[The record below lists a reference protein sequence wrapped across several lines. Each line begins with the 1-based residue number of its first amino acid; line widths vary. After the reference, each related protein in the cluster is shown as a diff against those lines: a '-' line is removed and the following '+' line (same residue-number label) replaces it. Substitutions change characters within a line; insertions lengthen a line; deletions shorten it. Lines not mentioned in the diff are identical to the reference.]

1 MKTKITELL
10 GIEYPIVQGAMAWI
24 AEHHLAA
31 AVSKA
36 GGLGIIAGGAAPVD
50 YIREEI
56 HKARAITDKPLGMN
70 IMLLSPNADDL
81 AQLAIDEKIEV
92 VEEGVQVVTTGAGNP
107 GKYIADWKNAG
118 IKVMPVVASV
128 ALAKRMERAGA
139 DAVIAEGMEGGG
151 HIGELTTM
159 PLVPQVVDALSIP
172 VIAAGGI
179 ADGRG
184 MAAAMMLGAEGVQ
197 CGTVFLASNECYIS
211 DKYKELVLKAT
222 DISTVVTGRPSGHP
236 VRSLKTP
243 MARKCLELEKQNTDA
258 SLEELEKATA
268 GSLRKAVQDGNYE
281 EGTFMSGQIAGMLK
295 ELHPCEEIL
304 KGMTAQAED
313 LLKNAYKRFE

>member
-56 HKARAITDKPLGMN
+56 HKARAITVL
-70 IMLLSPNADDL
+70 
-81 AQLAIDEKIEV
+81 
-92 VEEGVQVVTTGAGNP
+92 TTGAGNP

-243 MARKCLELEKQNTDA
+243 MARKCLELEKQNTNA

>member
-31 AVSKA
+31 AVSEA

-50 YIREEI
+50 VIRDEI
-56 HKARAITDKPLGMN
+56 RKARERTHKPLGMN

-92 VEEGVQVVTTGAGNP
+92 LTTGAGNP
-107 GKYIADWKNAG
+107 GKYMAAWKQAG

-128 ALAKRMERAGA
+128 ALAKRMARAGA
-139 DAVIAEGMEGGG
+139 DAVIAEGTESGG

-159 PLVPQVVDALSIP
+159 ALVPQVVDAVEIP
-172 VIAAGGI
+172 VLAAGGI

-184 MAAAMMLGAEGVQ
+184 MAAALMLGAEGVQ
-197 CGTVFLASNECYIS
+197 CGTIFLATPECQIA

-236 VRSLKTP
+236 CRSIKTP
-243 MARKCLELEKQNTDA
+243 LQRRCLELEKTVTHQ
-258 SLEELEKATA
+258 SLEEIEEATA
-268 GSLRKAVQDGNYE
+268 GSLRRAVQEGDYE
-281 EGTFMSGQIAGMLK
+281 NGTFLCGQIAGMVH
-295 ELHPCEEIL
+295 ETHTCADIVRN
-304 KGMTAQAED
+304 MTEQAQT
-313 LLKNAYKRFE
+313 LLQSACRRFA

>member
-1 MKTKITELL
+1 MKTRITKLL
-10 GIEYPIVQGAMAWI
+10 GTEYPVVQGAMAWV
-24 AEHHLAA
+24 AEHHLAG

-50 YIREEI
+50 YIRNEI
-56 HKARAITDKPLGMN
+56 HEARAMTDKPLGIN

-92 VEEGVQVVTTGAGNP
+92 ITTGAGNP
-107 GKYIADWKNAG
+107 GKYMGRWKNAG

-139 DAVIAEGMEGGG
+139 DAVIAEGMEAGG

-159 PLVPQVVDALSIP
+159 PLIPQVVDAVEIP

-184 MAAAMMLGAEGVQ
+184 MAAAFMLGAEGVQ
-197 CGTVFLASNECYIS
+197 CGTVFLATNECYIS
-211 DKYKELVLKAT
+211 DKYKELVLKAS

-243 MARKCLELEKQNTDA
+243 IARKCLELEKIGTDQ
-258 SLEELEKATA
+258 SLEELEAATA
-268 GSLRKAVQDGNYE
+268 GSLRKAVQDGNYD

-295 ELHPCEEIL
+295 ELRTCEDIIGSMSRE
-304 KGMTAQAED
+304 AEE

>member
-10 GIEYPIVQGAMAWI
+10 GIEYPVVQGAMAWI

-50 YIREEI
+50 YIRDEI
-56 HKARAITDKPLGMN
+56 RKARAITDKPLGLN

-92 VEEGVQVVTTGAGNP
+92 LTTGAGNP
-107 GKYIADWKNAG
+107 GKYMANWKEAG

-128 ALAKRMERAGA
+128 ALAKRMARAGA
-139 DAVIAEGMEGGG
+139 DAVIAEGMESGG

-159 PLVPQVVDALSIP
+159 PLVPQVVDAVEIP

-184 MAAAMMLGAEGVQ
+184 LAASLMLGAEGVQ
-197 CGTVFLASNECYIS
+197 CGTIFLATPECQIS

-236 VRSLKTP
+236 CRSIKTP
-243 MARKCLELEKQNTDA
+243 LQRKCLELEKTVTDR
-258 SLEELEKATA
+258 SLAEIEEATS
-268 GSLRKAVQDGNYE
+268 GSLRKAVQEGNYE
-281 EGTFMSGQIAGMLK
+281 EGTFLCGQIAGMIK
-295 ELHPCEEIL
+295 ATHTCEEVIH
-304 KGMTAQAED
+304 GMVGQAEE

>member
-50 YIREEI
+50 YIRSEI
-56 HKARAITDKPLGMN
+56 RKAREITNKPLGMN

-92 VEEGVQVVTTGAGNP
+92 LTTGAGNP
-107 GKYIADWKNAG
+107 GKYMASWKEAG

-128 ALAKRMERAGA
+128 ALAKRMARAGA
-139 DAVIAEGMEGGG
+139 DAVIAEGTESGG

-159 PLVPQVVDALSIP
+159 SLVPQVVDAVDIP

-184 MAAAMMLGAEGVQ
+184 MAAAFMMGAEGVQ
-197 CGTVFLASNECYIS
+197 CGTIFLATPECQIA

-236 VRSLKTP
+236 CRSIKTP
-243 MARKCLELEKQNTDA
+243 LQRKCLELEKTVTDR
-258 SLEELEKATA
+258 SLEEIEEATA
-268 GSLRKAVQDGNYE
+268 GSLRKAVQEGDYE
-281 EGTFMSGQIAGMLK
+281 NGTFLCGQIAGMIH
-295 ELHPCEEIL
+295 ETATCEQVV
-304 KGMTAQAED
+304 KGMTAQAEE
-313 LLKNAYKRFE
+313 LLQNAYKRFQ

>member
-10 GIEYPIVQGAMAWI
+10 GIEYPIIQGAMAWI
-24 AEHHLAA
+24 ADHHLAA

-36 GGLGIIAGGAAPVD
+36 GGLGIIAGGSAPAE
-50 YIREEI
+50 YIRDEI
-56 HKARAITDKPLGMN
+56 RKAREITDKPIGVN

-81 AQLAIDEKIEV
+81 AQLVIDEKIE
-92 VEEGVQVVTTGAGNP
+92 VVTTGAGNP
-107 GKYIADWKNAG
+107 GKYMEAWKKAG

-151 HIGELTTM
+151 HIGEATTM
-159 PLVPQVVDALSIP
+159 ALLPQVVDAASIP
-172 VIAAGGI
+172 VVGAGGI

-184 MAAAMMLGAEGVQ
+184 MAAAFMLGAEAVQ
-197 CGTVFLASNECYIS
+197 CGTIFLATEECAIS
-211 DKYKELVLKAT
+211 DKYKELVLKAS

-243 MARKCLELEKQNTDA
+243 LSRKLMEMEKEVDDRT
-258 SLEELEKATA
+258 LEEIEAATA
-268 GSLRKAVQDGNYE
+268 GSLRKAVQEGNYE

-295 ELHPCEEIL
+295 ELKTCEEAL
-304 KGMTAQAED
+304 KIMTNGAEE
-313 LLKNAYKRFE
+313 LLKSAYQRFE